1 MPTIQCP
8 ICQYRDV
15 GPATTC
21 ANCGASLTLYR
32 PDNEHNLAG
41 DEHLSSDTDKQQ
53 AIVPPESSGDRSRRL
68 PVVVSDRPEHSNR
81 NLPIQSYNQLS
92 PTPYQASG
100 YEGQGPLFPSAPIKE
115 DKIVKQPEEFPR
127 SIWLPKRG
135 PDVTGIIIHVQ
146 SAQEFPDYPNILRAL
161 VDLLTEFIWLVP
173 NQPVHKEG
181 ERILVTT
188 IRVRLQNGDKRDVR
202 IQGNLRGANLSLG
215 DMISFWCWKHK
226 GSLMVRT
233 GYNHTSKAIITTNA
247 LGMFVPA
254 LIVLLILV
262 VGLGIFFLWNHIHL
276 SLPGIFHK

>member
-32 PDNEHNLAG
+32 SNIEQNRAE
-41 DEHLSSDTDKQQ
+41 DERLSSDTDKQQ
-53 AIVPPESSGDRSRRL
+53 AIVPPKSSGGRSKHL
-68 PVVVSDRPEHSNR
+68 PVVVPDHPEHGNN
-81 NLPIQSYNQLS
+81 NLPVQRSQMS
-92 PTPYQASG
+92 PTPYQNAG
-100 YEGQGPLFPSAPIKE
+100 YGGQEQIFPTIPIKE
-115 DKIVKQPEEFPR
+115 TKIFRLPEEFPR
-127 SIWLPKRG
+127 SIWLPRRR

-146 SAQEFPDYPNILRAL
+146 SAQEFPDYPNLLRAL
-161 VDLLTEFIWLVP
+161 VDLVTEFIWLVP

-188 IRVRLQNGDKRDVR
+188 VRVRLQSGEKRDVR

-215 DMISFWCWKHK
+215 DMISFWCWKYR

-247 LGMFVPA
+247 IAMFIPA
-254 LIVLLILV
+254 IILLLILIAF
-262 VGLGIFFLWNHIHL
+262 LAAFFSWNHI
-276 SLPGIFHK
+276 LPAIPGFFHK

>member
-21 ANCGASLTLYR
+21 ANCGASLTVYR
-32 PDNEHNLAG
+32 SNIEQSRAE
-41 DEHLSSDTDKQQ
+41 DERPSSDTNQQ
-53 AIVPPESSGDRSRRL
+53 QVIAPPKSLRGRSKRL
-68 PVVVSDRPEHSNR
+68 PVVVPDRPEHGTH
-81 NLPIQSYNQLS
+81 NLPVQRSQMS
-92 PTPYQASG
+92 PTPYQNSG
-100 YEGQGPLFPSAPIKE
+100 YGGQKQVFPITPTKE
-115 DKIVKQPEEFPR
+115 NKIFRLPEEFPR

-135 PDVTGIIIHVQ
+135 PNVTGIIIQVQ

-161 VDLLTEFIWLVP
+161 IDLVTEFIWLVP

-188 IRVRLQNGDKRDVR
+188 VRVRLQSGEKRDVR

-215 DMISFWCWKHK
+215 DMISFWCWKYK

-254 LIVLLILV
+254 LIVLLILIV
-262 VGLGIFFLWNHIHL
+262 SFALFYIWNHTYL

>member
-21 ANCGASLTLYR
+21 ANCGASLILYR
-32 PDNEHNLAG
+32 SDTERNQEEDERPLA
-41 DEHLSSDTDKQQ
+41 DTDKQQ
-53 AIVPPESSGDRSRRL
+53 AIVPPKSSRGRSRQLPAVVPEHGTNKL
-68 PVVVSDRPEHSNR
+68 PVQRS
-81 NLPIQSYNQLS
+81 QMS
-92 PTPYQASG
+92 PTPYQNSG
-100 YEGQGPLFPSAPIKE
+100 FGGQEQIFPSTRTKE
-115 DKIVKQPEEFPR
+115 SKIFRLPEEFPR

-161 VDLLTEFIWLVP
+161 VDLVTEFIWLVP

-188 IRVRLQNGDKRDVR
+188 IRVRLQNGEKRDVR

-247 LGMFVPA
+247 LGMLVPA
-254 LIVLLILV
+254 LIVLLVLIV
-262 VGLGIFFLWNHIHL
+262 SFSVFYIWNHAYL
-276 SLPGIFHK
+276 SFPSIFHK